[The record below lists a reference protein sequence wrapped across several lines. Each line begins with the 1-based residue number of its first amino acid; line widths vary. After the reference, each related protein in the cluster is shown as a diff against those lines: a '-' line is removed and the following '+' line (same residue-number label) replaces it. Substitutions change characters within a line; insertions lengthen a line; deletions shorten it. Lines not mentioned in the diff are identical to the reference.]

1 MDNGAI
7 RSARSGY
14 RERMVRW
21 GFAWALWCAVLW
33 GAWYVP
39 GTAIYSEAP
48 FASLSGGATA
58 GFLQAAVIITTFN
71 AIAVMIAMFIW
82 NAVLGKVGDYG
93 RTIREFGN
101 VSKWYFLA
109 GIFGGPIA
117 IFGSFLAIGYIG
129 GGFAAVAA
137 LMYPIIGAIVARLWY
152 NERITARAAL
162 GIAIILIGGIVVY
175 IPGLISNIQAGGSVL
190 GYVGGIMAAIGW
202 GIEGAVAGRT
212 LDVSDPDAALTI
224 RFTAETLY
232 WIVLILPFTIIVS
245 SGANLIGVIGQVFVN
260 PWNLLWLALAG
271 ATFGFCYVSWY
282 KSFPLIGVG
291 RGQAVAALY
300 GLFALIF
307 LGIFTLQF
315 GAAELWIGA
324 AIIIAGT
331 IIMFTESREV
341 LEVIRSRGDIKK
353 VRGESEV
360 VVEERRGVDVSEE
373 E

>member
-1 MDNGAI
+1 
-7 RSARSGY
+7 
-14 RERMVRW
+14 
-21 GFAWALWCAVLW
+21 
-33 GAWYVP
+33 VP
-39 GTAIYSEAP
+39 GSAIYAEAP
-48 FASLSGGATA
+48 FAGLIGTTPGY
-58 GFLQAAVIITTFN
+58 LQAAVIITTFN

-82 NAVLGKVGDYG
+82 NLVLGKVSDYG

-101 VSKWYFLA
+101 VSKWFFLG

-137 LMYPIIGAIVARLWY
+137 LLYPIIGAVVARIWY
-152 NERITARAAL
+152 NEQITPRATL
-162 GIAIILIGGIVVY
+162 GIAVIIIGGVVVY
-175 IPGLISNIQAGGSVL
+175 LPGLIDNLQSGGSIL
-190 GYVGGIMAAIGW
+190 GYVGGAMAAIGW

-212 LDVSDPDAALTI
+212 LDVSDPDAGLTI

-245 SGANLIGVIGQVFVN
+245 SGANLLGVIGQMLVN

-271 ATFGFCYVSWY
+271 VTFGFCYVSWY

-291 RGQAVAALY
+291 RGQAVADFY

-324 AIIIAGT
+324 AIIIAGG

-341 LEVIRSRGDIKK
+341 LEVIRSRGDITK
-353 VRGESEV
+353 VRGESEI
-360 VVEERRGVDVSEE
+360 VEESPRSESPRSEE
-373 E
+373 